1 MSEKTKHQ
9 YQMIDM
15 NVGQEN
21 IFHTKMLLNDFKLDN
36 YLFGKGVVAL
46 KEVEQEKIE
55 EQLKKEMSEIFYG
68 INSLD

>member
-1 MSEKTKHQ
+1 
-9 YQMIDM
+9 M
-15 NVGQEN
+15 NVDQEN

-36 YLFGKGVVAL
+36 YLFGKGVEAL
-46 KEVEQEKIE
+46 KVSEQEKIE